1 MLKIK
6 TLAIIIG
13 IIIPLIFL
21 NVVNEPISNILIILN
36 GKPSED
42 HSKVFANFKILI
54 VTRLIP
60 DEINWGDLV
69 LSDNTIVGNITIK
82 FPIKPY
88 SGQYWTYGN
97 IYYLHLENNKIYNFK
112 LWINN
117 EKLVDFEFNAS
128 LYPYTTP
135 YYYFET
141 TTTDNII
148 TTITHTLG
156 TWTTWEIRDRTIF
169 ATTYT
174 IPTTTTET
182 TTIFTTTET
191 TKPPEVIRPETLLLL
206 LVVAVLI
213 IVSIFYFLSK
223 KITEKKFFKTLKS
236 IFHCFLGILSGIFT
250 SIPILIFP
258 VISFLIFL
266 TFIVYETLEEE
277 EEQETTKN
285 FVEFFIGV
293 WIGILLHNI
302 FNFFM

>member
-1 MLKIK
+1 MKYK

-21 NVVNEPISNILIILN
+21 SVVNEPISNILVILN

-42 HSKVFANFKILI
+42 HSKIFANFRILI

-97 IYYLHLENNKIYNFK
+97 VYYLHLENNKIYNFK
-112 LWINN
+112 LWVNN
-117 EKLVDFEFNAS
+117 EKLVDFDFNAS

-135 YYYFET
+135 YLYI
-141 TTTDNII
+141 TDN
-148 TTITHTLG
+148 TTITLQTL
-156 TWTTWEIRDRTIF
+156 TTWEIRDRTIF

-182 TTIFTTTET
+182 TTTTYITTET
-191 TKPPEVIRPETLLLL
+191 TKPPEVIRPETFILLLI
-206 LVVAVLI
+206 VAILI
-213 IVSIFYFLSK
+213 IVIISIFYFTSK
-223 KITEKKFFKTLKS
+223 KY
-236 IFHCFLGILSGIFT
+236 IFS
-250 SIPILIFP
+250 
-258 VISFLIFL
+258 
-266 TFIVYETLEEE
+266 
-277 EEQETTKN
+277 
-285 FVEFFIGV
+285 
-293 WIGILLHNI
+293 
-302 FNFFM
+302 